1 MAARVWLVIGT
12 LLGAAGLGGV
22 YTLASDDDYR
32 VQFVVPSAAQLVEGS
47 FVWIDGEQAGS
58 VSRLE
63 ARDGKAIVTAAID
76 EAYAPI
82 REGAVTRV
90 EWQSALG
97 ERILSIEPGPAQAK
111 PIPSGAMYTAK
122 SSQIEVDQVLA
133 TLDGKTRSRLNSW
146 IERLAETVGGR
157 ERGLR
162 RTLASAGPAVRA
174 MGSVLEAVGRDGP
187 AIRGLVTELEQLT
200 SAVAKRQTDL
210 ATVVRDFNEVTG
222 RMAERQQ
229 QLKAGIAELPATLR
243 EAKGTLEEVPN
254 AVAEANPLLDE
265 LNPATRRLASTSRML
280 RPVLARLRPAVA
292 QLRPTLE
299 SAAGLLG
306 KTPALLDR
314 THDVVPQV
322 TSILEKVHPAVWYLR
337 PYTPEAVGWLNNWG
351 RDYAH
356 YDAEGHVWL
365 GGLAQVG
372 PAAFNAQPS
381 GGLPPLSTH
390 EPKPGE
396 VVGQPWTDAHGS
408 RMR

>member
-1 MAARVWLVIGT
+1 MAARVWLVIGVM
-12 LLGAAGLGGV
+12 LGVAGLGGL

-47 FVWIDGEQAGS
+47 FVWIDGQEAGS

-63 ARDGKAIVTAAID
+63 ARDGKAIVTATID

-90 EWQSALG
+90 EWQSVLG
-97 ERILSIEPGPAQAK
+97 ERILSIEPGPAEAK

-133 TLDGKTRSRLNSW
+133 TLDDKTRNRLNSL
-146 IERLAETVGGR
+146 IRRFAKTVDGK
-157 ERGLR
+157 EKDLR
-162 RTLASAGPAVRA
+162 KTLASAGPAVRA

-187 AIRGLVTELEQLT
+187 AIRELVTELEQLT
-200 SAVAKRQTDL
+200 SAVAERQTDL
-210 ATVVRDFNEVTG
+210 SNVVQDFNKVAGT
-222 RMAERQQ
+222 MAEKQQ
-229 QLKAGIAELPATLR
+229 QLKEGLAELPATLK
-243 EAKGTLEEVPN
+243 EAKGTLDEVPET
-254 AVAEANPLLDE
+254 VDEASPLLDDMD
-265 LNPATRRLASTSRML
+265 PATRRLASTSRML
-280 RPVLARLRPAVA
+280 RPVLARLRPTVA

-322 TSILEKVHPAVWYLR
+322 TRIMEKVHPAVSYLR
-337 PYTPEAVGWLNNWG
+337 PYTPEAVGWVNNWG

-390 EPKPGE
+390 QPKPGE
-396 VVGQPWTDAHGS
+396 VVDQPWTDAHGS
-408 RMR
+408 GMR